1 MSGRRVGAIT
11 KRILQQFRRDH
22 RTLGLL
28 FGAPLVILALL
39 GYLLRGGGDVPKMGI
54 VNLDSGPLGG
64 IVASTLESSKT
75 VSASSMSPTDAN
87 GRLRS
92 GDIAGYVLLPSNFS
106 AKAQQSRLIAPEI
119 HLEGSQ
125 PGLSQSILQAVSQSF
140 VGLAGQ
146 AGGIQFMPR
155 ISFLYGGPSFD
166 TLDYF
171 GAAFIGLVVF
181 FLVFVITAVAFLRER
196 GQGTLERLMASPL
209 RRAEIVLGY
218 MLGFT
223 VLALV
228 QSAEVLAFS
237 LLVLHVHNVGNV
249 ALIFVLEALMAIA
262 AVNLGIFLSMFART
276 EFQAVQ
282 FIPLVIVP
290 QVLLAGIIFPISTE
304 PGPLQALS
312 RVLPLTYAVEGLRNI
327 MIKGADLTWSSLQ
340 LDLGVVLG
348 NSCELKNCIVFDEA
362 QIPHF
367 NYVGDSILG
376 HKTHLGAG
384 VKVSNIKLDRTNVT
398 VEIDG
403 NPFDTGLRKFGAVLG
418 DGSQIGCNAVLNPGS
433 ILGRGAII
441 YPNVNWRGI
450 LPANMIAKNKAA
462 VEVVV
467 RRPKSP
473 G

>member
-39 GYLLRGGGDVPKMGI
+39 GYLLRGGGDVPRMGV
-54 VNLDSGPLGG
+54 VNLDGGPLGG
-64 IVASTLESSKT
+64 IVASTLMSSKT
-75 VSASSMSPTDAN
+75 VSASSLAQADAE
-87 GRLRS
+87 GKLRS
-92 GDIAGYVLLPSNFS
+92 GDIAGYVLLPSDFS
-106 AKAQQSRLIAPEI
+106 VKAQQSRLIAPEI

-146 AGGIQFMPR
+146 SGGSPFAAR
-155 ISFLYGGPSFD
+155 ITFLYGGPSFD

-290 QVLLAGIIFPISTE
+290 QLLLAGIIFPVSSE
-304 PGPLQALS
+304 PKALQYLS
-312 RVLPLTYAVEGLRNI
+312 DVLPLTYAVNGMRDI
-327 MIKGADLTWSSLQ
+327 MVKGADLTWSSLQ
-340 LDLGVVLG
+340 LD
-348 NSCELKNCIVFDEA
+348 
-362 QIPHF
+362 
-367 NYVGDSILG
+367 
-376 HKTHLGAG
+376 
-384 VKVSNIKLDRTNVT
+384 
-398 VEIDG
+398 
-403 NPFDTGLRKFGAVLG
+403 
-418 DGSQIGCNAVLNPGS
+418 
-433 ILGRGAII
+433 
-441 YPNVNWRGI
+441 
-450 LPANMIAKNKAA
+450 AA
-462 VEVVV
+462 VVAGFCIALIAAGTATL
-467 RRPKSP
+467 RRRL